1 MCGLCDAILTSMNLK
16 KSLTSLLCILY
27 ITYSCPV
34 PLMASTISGVTP
46 QGNTYNIE
54 AEKVSGS
61 TGFRQYDTFDLTDG
75 DIANLVYKDGYD
87 KFLNMVDS
95 QISINGIIN
104 TVRDGNFYNG
114 RAIFVSSSGIVVGAT
129 GVLNVGSLSL
139 LNTSDY
145 DDLKSAYDD
154 SDLSGYEYGA
164 DGYKTLV
171 NSADG
176 SIVSNGIILARGG
189 VEADAATIEISGTAD
204 ENGIVAGWDDPAMMF
219 SDRQTAVEF
228 FQHIVSGNVTDSE
241 KMVMDESG
249 TIRLTAYTSQTGDN
263 GNAAPDN
270 GITSKVTLDTTAMV
284 ANEIDINAKSELGS
298 MSLPIVDFGKG
309 VYFDYSK
316 AVIGIQSSSLAAGNV
331 KIRSDASTV
340 SKINAIELPEVI
352 LAWLIEGIED
362 PEKTEENISSLF
374 SSDYYDDFSGARAY
388 TYVDIDDTTI
398 TADQNLEVTT
408 DAQTYYEV
416 KTTGAPEEAI
426 PFQSLLH
433 ALGTETESIINV
445 KNRSEL
451 TAAQTADIKALSG
464 NSLQVQISNDNGL
477 FRLAETDAF
486 SFQYINVSTSVDT
499 ELNISDS
506 TIKANEISARTLSN
520 VDDWLYVENTATVLK
535 NDFAKAQQG
544 GFGAAVMGIVS
555 NSKSKNEVNIT
566 DSTLESTG
574 KDKNLSIEAVS
585 VQNIDLSG
593 KVRTEANGA
602 KTKDKILDDNAFFKN
617 ARERFN
623 NFVKIGK
630 NAYSKYKS
638 YAYNSWFG
646 IFQQVN
652 QKWSG
657 AANDATQGAVGQSQ
671 QLDPGLFQVGGSFLF
686 TNSNAEATVNI
697 TDSSLKSAQDLDITS
712 HLLDK
717 YHNVAMAHAKE
728 PEDASQETAI
738 IGAGIALVVNNREND
753 NNINID
759 SSTLV
764 SEKDVNINAVTELPG
779 NAGTIGLTSTILT
792 LGLGFSTDAKDDW
805 DFTFNKDIGME
816 SDRESLMPKIGL
828 TGFFNNASAAGTTGD
843 KLAVAASVTYNNG
856 TNSTN
861 VNVRN
866 GSSIE
871 ADNVRINSATSVAT
885 RSDAGFFGS
894 SSIIDYDESYDVW
907 NSDGTGAS
915 VLIQGLENNATINFE
930 DSEITAS
937 ADVVLESAAEQ
948 SYINFTKMFTDAPT
962 IALGGAVSVQDYT
975 GTTAVNISD
984 NGRITADNIEINA
997 GKSRASLGKLDFS
1010 ADKKGLPLIEN
1021 DRLVLADRRT
1031 VDDHI
1036 TTADI
1041 VGEIS
1046 KQESAEKKEVTA
1058 AVGAAVNV
1066 HTIDREVN
1074 TIIDDSVLTATS
1086 GNVTVDSK
1094 SYIRNVELA
1103 LAGSLAGGAAAETQN
1118 VAEWQKKASK
1128 TDKSDAF
1135 FESMLAKIDNAFPVE
1150 EEIDEIKDGV
1160 EAAKDAAS
1168 NVGGSKYSFAIAG
1181 SVNVLDNGTKVNNYI
1196 RNGSTITAAG
1206 EVDVSSSLRN
1216 SYLILSGGFA
1226 KSGTVGTGAAVN
1238 FLNRDGAVNS
1248 VVGGTVNDS
1257 SATTVT
1263 SGTKTSIDANED
1275 NEIVSIAV
1283 GVGYIG
1289 DSQEPTDFDGAIG
1302 GSFTYNSIGS
1312 TTASTVNGAA
1322 INGNTE
1328 DGTDVSV
1335 HAKQSV
1341 NTLNFAGS
1349 LADENG
1355 SKFSA
1360 GAALA
1365 GTADFM
1371 DSDVGAT
1378 VENTV
1383 MNDNVKDVNVLAEEN
1398 DDLFAIGIALEAVGN
1413 YAKYGTPFDGSLGI
1427 VVLENDIHSEL
1438 EKSLVN
1444 VSGNLSVAADN
1455 QVKALNAEGDGAYS
1469 GATSGLGVGGGWI
1482 LDIQDNR
1489 ITATID
1495 PGSNSIKAG
1504 SVKADANS
1512 FERIDNIPVTVGI
1525 SKSTSML
1532 ASTVV
1537 VDVVSNEVSATAK
1550 GDITSGSD
1558 VDINAKDESYLLT
1571 RGGTLAA
1578 AGGQATAVLGASV
1591 NVDKLSK
1598 TVDSSLDSATV
1609 NAGGKVTV
1617 SAESVDAIGGTR
1629 KDDGTYDRD
1638 DISDPNYQEKLL
1650 VYDDE
1655 TKQYTDI
1662 KRDDVDN
1669 SFKNWNMFYNLGA
1682 GAKSAF
1688 TGAVVVKLTEN
1699 DVNASL
1705 KNNSSVTSEQLLIS
1719 AVERIVKN
1727 LMAGSISATQNLGVG
1742 VQVIYT
1748 KDSPVITARI
1758 TDASTVK
1765 TTKDATVS
1773 ASDIKDNNTI
1783 EVTGAFA
1790 GEGGAL
1796 ALNVLLNEFDDQ
1808 VSSSIDSGSD
1818 LDVKSLSMNADEDVN
1833 STRVL
1838 VQVTAS
1844 ENAAVGL
1851 EPVVNDYNEKV
1862 AATIDSATVKAS
1874 DDSYIAFASEVAH
1887 KTRDI
1892 AIGVAA
1898 AAQGATLAGIEI
1910 RNNYNN
1916 NTDALI
1922 NGSTVSD
1929 ASIIDLN
1936 ASNYIYTDN
1945 WAILFEGTAQ
1955 GVEIGANVMINDVSK
1970 STTAQIKDSTVDTDG
1985 AIYIRTNYDGNH
1997 QLISDRI
2004 RNTTGTVGLTAQGAA
2019 LDANLILN
2027 SFSDV
2032 SKTTVSG
2039 GQLTADSL
2047 ELDAGGLRN
2056 LDNTNI
2062 TMVAVGE
2069 GAGLGGSV
2077 TYNSIASDTE
2087 ASVATADGDFNITGT
2102 MDIRAN
2108 DNTYVSEVTGT
2119 GAVGAVGGAATANVV
2134 IVKDKGISRAAITGS
2149 GKGMISAPFIRIKSD
2164 LEAGVHDESVG
2175 VSLGIGTLAGTVKL
2189 VTIGEK
2195 TDYTDL
2201 EKNAGLDSAVSGADE
2216 RVRNFIGKSLSDDN
2230 GTGSYADINGNVD
2243 AKGNVDVEATSNISG
2258 IVGEGSLKLDNTDV
2272 TVAGASAGV
2281 GVLSAGLYHNSAAT
2295 VSGGNV
2301 SITGGKLSLTS
2312 NTSDTVD
2319 VESTGIQIAGVSVS
2333 GGSASYNNASTSLA
2347 GISDAK
2353 VTADNISMQAQNY
2366 TESSSS
2372 ITGITVG
2379 GFNLNVSGYESNVGY
2394 DTSALV
2400 TGTTDISTKG
2410 TLDMAANSIIDIK
2423 SDAQFDA
2430 FTGGENAIFISN
2442 NVNVDGRTNA
2452 LVKDAEGTIDAGT
2465 INLTTSH
2472 QTFNAEGSSN
2482 VISVSGGSVTFV
2494 SGGTTVS
2501 PTFTSGIDNLD
2512 KDIAIKADKINIVT
2526 AQPYKDTQLTAKA
2539 TIGTVGIAIAGLSDA
2554 ASGAKAT
2561 SNATSSSLVKSN
2573 NLTAGEIN
2581 ITADL
2586 VSTAAA
2592 SDGGVSISTLTSI
2605 QSIDTEADATDT
2617 LEVEFDGNINVTGS
2631 LNVTTDHNSTTSA
2644 SASSVTASLFDSV
2657 SILNLTSD
2665 NNTTT
2670 SVNLKGTLNVKDA
2683 DFEINTG
2690 AYGQLD
2696 SSSHTGGAISAD
2708 YRTFKNHVTGT
2719 AELKLDGLKA
2729 SGAGNFKI
2737 MLSPTS
2743 THDDVSISSNGGFYA
2758 YNNSDYDYNFDT
2770 KATVDIKNSDIGGF
2784 DAVEIDAVN
2793 QNIIKDSNV
2802 TQGGGFIFLANS
2814 SAGNTFSSGT
2824 DFTIE
2829 DSTISANQVTISAQ
2843 AGNATDVDKEI
2854 LFKGESGGFYTSDG
2868 LSLDNTLNQN
2878 NNLSVKNS
2886 TITAKQSGTISL
2898 MTTHSFE
2905 QKVED
2910 ISEGFIADPTVKS
2923 SLTSNSTNNL
2933 DIDGSS
2939 SIKSDGDLN
2948 FTLDVSGNLR
2958 TYSHVQVEDC
2968 GSDPETQSHLSMNA
2982 DNTMT
2987 LEGTAEGGNSTNVI
3001 FMGNAKNDLHQESYS
3016 EHFAVA
3022 PFTTEGGE
3030 LKRIVNNTL
3039 TVAASGRM
3047 LAGNSLNYQFNDPT
3061 GDIYASNHY
3070 HLIYYAAFGY
3080 ETYGETSSNK
3090 TLKSNNTADVP
3101 GKMAAGIANG
3111 KFLFVTEDG
3120 SVDKKNSSGVYES
3133 DYFTYGDGKDL
3144 TPLEIK
3150 EKVVANIQTR
3160 IDSLNDS
3167 LDKVNEGL
3175 EYNESRYNELQE
3187 GIDSINGILSSVDDY
3202 LDKGYVIADESTA
3215 LDAIKKDIVYELSS
3229 DDKHPPVSTELFDS
3243 VMANYT
3249 EWVKTEEAQGKG
3261 IVTDIMYYVTS
3272 VDTLLNPEQRETF
3285 IVAAGQVK
3293 DFMSYIGGPNGNDGI
3308 SIMVYTNTEKNRKF
3322 VLTSNGTGES
3332 AKDVLAILEQKRSAM
3347 ADQMTALER
3356 NHEILTSSQSL
3367 IKADIGQLNAE
3378 LDGALSK
3385 AANEYGQSDSS
3396 YALLFQNLADKP
3408 GSITITG
3415 LEASEITIDGKRV
3428 GDNTALLSDHVYT
3441 ARTGF
3446 SVNNNSDRDV
3456 IASVDAFGGNDGL
3469 RFIVNG
3475 TDISDIVTVAG
3486 TDEVS
3491 FVVHN
3496 DDISVRDN
3504 VDVQLYTAKTGNF
3517 SFHVDDSGVVHTTAP
3532 VVYSRP
3538 GLVVDGYL
3546 GYHSFDS
3553 FGYSEAANINSGFTL
3568 KTDIFPFIEDDD
3580 EEIIIRRDAS
3590 SKMSSLY

>member
-1 MCGLCDAILTSMNLK
+1 MRSGILALMKLK
-16 KSLTSLLCILY
+16 KSLTTLLCILY
-27 ITYSCPV
+27 ITYSCPTV
-34 PLMASTISGVTP
+34 LLASEISGVTP
-46 QGNTYNIE
+46 TGNTYNIE
-54 AEKVSGS
+54 AEKVSGT
-61 TGFRQYDTFDLTDG
+61 TGFRE
-75 DIANLVYKDGYD
+75 YD
-87 KFLNMVDS
+87 KFILSDGDVANLLYEDSYDSFLNLVNS
-95 QISINGIIN
+95 QINISGVVN
-104 TVRDGNFYNG
+104 TMKGSGFYNG
-114 RAIFVSSSGIVVGAT
+114 RAIFVSSSGIVIGST

-139 LNTSDY
+139 LNTNDY
-145 DDLKSAYDD
+145 DDLKDAYDD
-154 SDLSGYEYGA
+154 SDLADYEYGA
-164 DGYKTLV
+164 DGYKNLV
-171 NSADG
+171 TAANGD
-176 SIVSNGIILARGG
+176 IVSNGIILARGD
-189 VEADAATIEISGTAD
+189 VEADAASIEISGAAG
-204 ENGIVAGWDDPAMMF
+204 ENGIVAGWDDPAQTF
-219 SDRQTAVEF
+219 TDRQDAVDF
-228 FQHIVSGNVTDSE
+228 FKAIVGTDVPNADL
-241 KMVMDESG
+241 MVMDDSG
-249 TIRLTAYTSQTGDN
+249 KIRLSAYTTQTGDSDK
-263 GNAAPDN
+263 AEPDN
-270 GITSKVTLDTTAMV
+270 GITSLVKLDSTVLLAK
-284 ANEIDINAKSELGS
+284 EIDINSKSELGS
-298 MSLPIVDFGKG
+298 ASLPVVDFGKG

-316 AVIGIQSSSLAAGNV
+316 AEISINSSTLAAENV
-331 KIRSDASTV
+331 KIRSDAATI

-362 PEKTEENISSLF
+362 PEQLADDVSTMF
-374 SSDYYDDFSGARAY
+374 SSEYYDNFAGARAY
-388 TYVDIDDTTI
+388 TYVDIDNSTI
-398 TADQNLEVTT
+398 TADKNLEVTT

-416 KTTGAPEEAI
+416 KTTGVPEEAI
-426 PFQSLLH
+426 PFQSMFH
-433 ALGTETESIINV
+433 ALGTETESKVNID
-445 KNRSEL
+445 KSTL
-451 TAAQTADIKALSG
+451 TAEEGLADIKALSG
-464 NSLQVQISNDNGL
+464 NSLQVQISNDNGM
-477 FRLAETDAF
+477 FRFSETDAF
-486 SFQYINVSTSVDT
+486 SFQYINLATSVDT
-499 ELNISDS
+499 EVNITNSAVR
-506 TIKANEISARTLSN
+506 ANEISARTLSN
-520 VDDWLYVENTATVLK
+520 VDNWFYVENTATVLK
-535 NDFAKAQQG
+535 NDFASPTQG
-544 GFGAAVMGIVS
+544 GSGAAVMALVN

-566 DSTLESTG
+566 DSALESTG

-585 VQNIDLSG
+585 VQNMDNSL
-593 KVRTEANGA
+593 KVRTDAKGA
-602 KTKDKILDDNAFFKN
+602 KKKEKIDDENSWKSKIKS
-617 ARERFN
+617 RFD
-623 NFVKIGK
+623 NFTKIGK
-630 NAYSKYKS
+630 NAMSKFKEYS
-638 YAYNSWFG
+638 YNSWFNL
-646 IFQQVN
+646 FKMVKD
-652 QKWSG
+652 KWSG
-657 AANDATQGAVGQSQ
+657 KTGELAQNAVGKNQT
-671 QLDPGLFQVGGSFLF
+671 LDPGLFQAGGSFLF
-686 TNSNAEATVNI
+686 SNNTSETSVNI
-697 TDSSLKSAQDLDITS
+697 KDSTLKSALDMFISS

-717 YHNVAMAHAKE
+717 YHNLTMANAKE
-728 PEDASQETAI
+728 PEDASQSTAI
-738 IGAGIALVVNNREND
+738 IGAGIALTVNNRDNT
-753 NNINID
+753 NNIVID
-759 SSTLV
+759 NSTLT
-764 SEKDVNINAVTELPG
+764 SERDVNINAVTELPG
-779 NAGTIGLTSTILT
+779 NAGNLGFSSSMLT
-792 LGLGFSTDAKDDW
+792 LGLGFSTDASDDW
-805 DFTFNKDIGME
+805 DFTFNKDIGD
-816 SDRESLMPKIGL
+816 SDREGLVPWIGL

-856 TNSTN
+856 TNSTT
-861 VNVRN
+861 VDVKN
-866 GSSIE
+866 GSIIE
-871 ADNVRINSATSVAT
+871 AGDSDTDGNVRINSATSVAT

-894 SSIIDYDESYDVW
+894 SSIINYDEAYDVW

-915 VLIQGLENNATINFE
+915 VLVQTLENNAEVNVE
-930 DSEITAS
+930 DSEITATADAGMHS
-937 ADVVLESAAEQ
+937 AIEQ
-948 SYINFTKMFTDAPT
+948 SYINFVKMFTDAPT

-975 GTTAVNISD
+975 GTTAVTIND
-984 NGRITADNIEINA
+984 NTAITADNIQIES
-997 GKSRASLGKLDFS
+997 GKARVSLGKLDFS
-1010 ADKKGLPLIEN
+1010 SDKKGLPIIEN
-1021 DRLVLADRRT
+1021 DRLVLSDRRT
-1031 VDDHI
+1031 ADDHI
-1036 TTADI
+1036 TTIDVI
-1041 VGEIS
+1041 GELS
-1046 KQESAEKKEVTA
+1046 KQESEEKKEVTA

-1066 HTIDREVN
+1066 HNIDREVK
-1074 TIIDDSVLTATS
+1074 TVIDNATLNAIA
-1086 GNVTVDSK
+1086 GNVTIDTL
-1094 SYIRNVELA
+1094 SYTRNGELA
-1103 LAGSLAGGAAAETQN
+1103 LAGSLAGGAAAQTQD

-1128 TDKSDAF
+1128 TDKSDDF
-1135 FESMLAKIDNAFPVE
+1135 FESMLAKIDDAFPQEEVE
-1150 EEIDEIKDGV
+1150 EIKEGV
-1160 EAAKDAAS
+1160 DAAKDAAS

-1181 SVNVLDNGTKVNNYI
+1181 SVNVLNNSTKVNNYVQ
-1196 RNGSTITAAG
+1196 NGAAITATG
-1206 EVDVSSSLRN
+1206 KVDILAN
-1216 SYLILSGGFA
+1216 LKNEYLILSGGFA

-1238 FLNRDGAVNS
+1238 FLSRDGNVNS
-1248 VVGGTVNDS
+1248 FIGGTPNSTGD
-1257 SATTVT
+1257 TVIT
-1263 SGTKTSIDANED
+1263 SGTKTSIDATED

-1283 GVGYIG
+1283 GVGYTG
-1289 DSQEPTDFDGAIG
+1289 DDLQPTDFDGAIG
-1302 GSFTYNSIGS
+1302 GSFTYNAIGS
-1312 TTASTVNGAA
+1312 TIGSAVNGATLS
-1322 INGNTE
+1322 GNSN

-1349 LADENG
+1349 LADESG

-1365 GTADFM
+1365 GTADYL
-1371 DSDVGAT
+1371 SSNVGAT
-1378 VENTV
+1378 VENTDISDKSV
-1383 MNDNVKDVNVLAEEN
+1383 NDVTILAEEYN
-1398 DDLFAIGIALEAVGN
+1398 DLLGVGIALEAVGN
-1413 YAKYGTPFDGSLGI
+1413 YAKYGTPFDGSLGLVI
-1427 VVLENDIHSEL
+1427 LENDIHSEL
-1438 EKSLVN
+1438 EDSLVKTEGDLT
-1444 VSGNLSVAADN
+1444 VKADN
-1455 QVKALNAEGDGAYS
+1455 QVKVINLEGDGAYN
-1469 GATSGLGVGGGWI
+1469 GATSGLGIGGGWVF
-1482 LDIQDNR
+1482 DIQDNKVN
-1489 ITATID
+1489 ATID
-1495 PGSNSIKAG
+1495 TGSQSLAAH
-1504 SVKADANS
+1504 SATVEANS
-1512 FERIDNIPVTVGI
+1512 FEKIENFPITVGI

-1537 VDVVSNEVSATAK
+1537 VDLITNEVRATAK
-1550 GDITSGSD
+1550 GTITTGSTVD
-1558 VDINAKDESYLLT
+1558 VKAKDETYLIT

-1578 AGGQATAVLGASV
+1578 SGSQGTAVLGASV
-1591 NVDKLSK
+1591 NVDKLAK
-1598 TVDSSLDSATV
+1598 NVDASLDGADV
-1609 NAGGKVTV
+1609 NAKNKTTV
-1617 SAESVDAIGGTR
+1617 SAESVDANGGTR

-1638 DISDPNYQEKLL
+1638 DISSPDYQEKLL
-1650 VYDDE
+1650 VYDDT
-1655 TKQYTDI
+1655 TKQYIDI
-1662 KRDDVDN
+1662 KRDDPGT
-1669 SFKNWNMFYNLGA
+1669 SFKDWNMFYNLGA

-1688 TGAVVVKLTEN
+1688 TGAVVVKFTEN
-1699 DVNASL
+1699 NVNAEL
-1705 KNNSSVTSEQLLIS
+1705 KNQSTVTSDELLVR
-1719 AVERIVKN
+1719 AEERIVKS
-1727 LMAGSISATQNLGVG
+1727 LIIGSISATQNLGVG
-1742 VQVIYT
+1742 VNVIYT
-1748 KDSPVITARI
+1748 EDAPVITARI
-1758 TDASTVK
+1758 TDGAKVSTSK
-1765 TTKDATVS
+1765 GAAVS
-1773 ASDIKDNNTI
+1773 ASDIKDNNTV
-1783 EVTGAFA
+1783 EVAGSFA

-1796 ALNVLLNEFDDQ
+1796 DFNVVINEYDDQ
-1808 VSSSIDSGSD
+1808 VTSSIDSGST
-1818 LDVKSLSMNADEDVN
+1818 LNVQSLSMDADEDVN

-1844 ENAAVGL
+1844 ENAAVGV
-1851 EPVVNDYNEKV
+1851 EPLVNNYNEKV
-1862 AATIDSATVKAS
+1862 DATIDSSTVKAA
-1874 DDSYIAFASEVAH
+1874 DDSYIALASEVAH

-1916 NTDALI
+1916 KTDALI

-1929 ASIIDLN
+1929 ASVIDLN
-1936 ASNYIYTDN
+1936 ASNYIYADN

-1985 AIYIRTNYDGNH
+1985 GGIYIRTNYDGNH

-2032 SKTTVSG
+2032 SKTSVSG

-2077 TYNSIASDTE
+2077 TYNNIASDTE

-2108 DNTYVSEVTGT
+2108 DNTYVNEVTGT

-2149 GKGMISAPFIRIKSD
+2149 GKGKISAPFIRIKSD
-2164 LEAGVHDESVG
+2164 LEAGVHDDSVG
-2175 VSLGIGTLAGTVKL
+2175 VSLGIGTLAGNVKL

-2243 AKGNVDVEATSNISG
+2243 ATGNVDVEASSTIAG
-2258 IVGEGSLKLDNTDV
+2258 IVGEDSLTLNNTDV
-2272 TVAGASAGV
+2272 SVAGASAGV
-2281 GVLSAGLYHNSAAT
+2281 GVLSAGLYHNAAAT

-2301 SITGGKLSLTS
+2301 NITGGKLSLTS

-2353 VTADNISMQAQNY
+2353 VTADDISMQAQNY
-2366 TESSSS
+2366 TESSSR

-2379 GFNLNVSGYESNVGY
+2379 GFDLNVSGYESNVGY

-2472 QTFNAEGSSN
+2472 QTFNADGSGN
-2482 VISVSGGSVTFV
+2482 VISISGGSITFV

-2512 KDIAIKADKINIVT
+2512 KDLAIKADKINIVT
-2526 AQPYKDTQLTAKA
+2526 AQPYKDNQLTAKA
-2539 TIGTVGIAIAGLSDA
+2539 EIGTVGIALAGLSDA

-2561 SNATSSSLVKSN
+2561 SNATSSTLVKSN

-2617 LEVEFDGNINVTGS
+2617 LSVEFDGNINVTGS
-2631 LNVTTDHNSTTSA
+2631 LNVTTNHNPTTSA
-2644 SASSVTASLFDSV
+2644 TASSVTASLFDTV
-2657 SILNLTSD
+2657 SILRLTSD

-2683 DFEINTG
+2683 DFEINSG

-2708 YRTFKNHVTGT
+2708 NRTFKNHVTGN

-2729 SGAGNFKI
+2729 SGSGNFKI
-2737 MLSPTS
+2737 KLSPTS

-2758 YNNSDYDYNFDT
+2758 YNKSDYDYNFDT

-2802 TQGGGFIFLANS
+2802 TQGGGFIFLSNS
-2814 SAGNTFSSGT
+2814 SAGNTYSSGT

-2898 MTTHSFE
+2898 MTTHSFA

-2923 SLTSNSTNNL
+2923 SLTSNSTNSL

-2939 SIKSDGDLN
+2939 SIKSDGDMN

-2968 GSDPETQSHLSMNA
+2968 GSDPETQSHLNMNA

-2987 LEGTAEGGNSTNVI
+2987 VEGTVEGGNSANVI
-3001 FMGNAKNDLHQESYS
+3001 FMGNADNDLHQESYS

-3039 TVAASGRM
+3039 TVTESGRM
-3047 LAGNSLNYQFNDPT
+3047 LAGNSLNYLFNDPT
-3061 GDIYASNHY
+3061 GNIYASNHY
-3070 HLIYYAAFGY
+3070 HCIYYAAFGY

-3090 TLKSNNTADVP
+3090 TLTSNNTADVP

-3111 KFLFVTEDG
+3111 KFLFVAEDG
-3120 SVDKKNSSGVYES
+3120 SVDMEKSSGIYS
-3133 DYFTYGDGKDL
+3133 NDYFTYGDGNDP
-3144 TPLEIK
+3144 TPAEIK
-3150 EKVVANIQTR
+3150 QQVVSGIQAR
-3160 IDSLNDS
+3160 IDSLDS
-3167 LDKVNEGL
+3167 T
-3175 EYNESRYNELQE
+3175 
-3187 GIDSINGILSSVDDY
+3187 LSAVEQ
-3202 LDKGYVIADESTA
+3202 GIADNE
-3215 LDAIKKDIVYELSS
+3215 KRQKELSS
-3229 DDKHPPVSTELFDS
+3229 AMDHLDEVIGTVNGYLDNGYDPVDESAVRAAFLEDMIKSLKSEEMHPPIETDLFNDLLS
-3243 VMANYT
+3243 NYV
-3249 EWVKTEEAQGKG
+3249 EWVRSEEAQGTG
-3261 IVTDIMYYVTS
+3261 ILTDILYYVDNI
-3272 VDTLLNPEQRETF
+3272 DTLLDADQKETF
-3285 IVAAGQVK
+3285 LKASGEIS
-3293 DFMSYIGGPNGNDGI
+3293 SYL
-3308 SIMVYTNTEKNRKF
+3308 SSV
-3322 VLTSNGTGES
+3322 GTGNNGGAVIVYSNADAGRKYVVTTYGSGEKT
-3332 AKDVLAILEQKRSAM
+3332 KDMLDLMQQKRDLM
-3347 ADQMTALER
+3347 AEEMTALSASHGNLSANREQII
-3356 NHEILTSSQSL
+3356 NDMQ
-3367 IKADIGQLNAE
+3367 ALNAE
-3378 LDGALSK
+3378 LQS
-3385 AANEYGQSDSS
+3385 ANAKPDDAYGQTESS
-3396 YALLFQNLADKP
+3396 YALLFQDVRERQ

-3415 LEASEITIDGKRV
+3415 IDAQDIMV
-3428 GDNTALLSDHVYT
+3428 GGQAVGENLALLSEHVYT
-3441 ARTGF
+3441 PAGSFTV
-3446 SVNNNSDRDV
+3446 SNNSDRDIIV
-3456 IASVDAFGGNDGL
+3456 RNSGTSGGNGGL
-3469 RFIVNG
+3469 RFSVNG
-3475 TDISDIVTVAG
+3475 QDISDIVTVTGEAVRY
-3486 TDEVS
+3486 E
-3491 FVVHN
+3491 VHN
-3496 DDISVRDN
+3496 DDISVRDG
-3504 VDVQLYTAKTGNF
+3504 VDVQLYTAQTGAF
-3517 SFHVDDSGVVHTTAP
+3517 SFYTDASGVVHTSAP

-3538 GLVVDGYL
+3538 GLVVDSYL

-3553 FGYSEAANINSGFTL
+3553 MGYAEAAMLNSGVIL
-3568 KTDIFPFIEDDD
+3568 NTDIFSYDTDDD
-3580 EEIIIRRDAS
+3580 EDLIFSEVRRDAS
-3590 SKMSSLY
+3590 VR

>member
-1 MCGLCDAILTSMNLK
+1 MNEICDAILTPMNLK
-16 KSLTSLLCILY
+16 KSLTTLLCILY

-34 PLMASTISGVTP
+34 PLIASTISGVTP
-46 QGNTYNIE
+46 QGNTYDIE

-145 DDLKSAYDD
+145 DDLKSAYLD

-164 DGYKTLV
+164 DGYKALV

-189 VEADAATIEISGTAD
+189 VEADAATIEISGAAD
-204 ENGIVAGWDDPAMMF
+204 ENGIVAGWDDPAMTF

-228 FQHIVSGNVTDSE
+228 FQKIVSGNVPDSG

-249 TIRLTAYTSQTGDN
+249 TIRLTAYTSQTGDS

-298 MSLPIVDFGKG
+298 KSLPIVDFGKG

-316 AVIGIQSSSLAAGNV
+316 AAIGIKSSTLAAGNV
-331 KIRSDASTV
+331 KIRSDASTI

-362 PEKTEENISSLF
+362 PEKTEENIASLF

-388 TYVDIDDTTI
+388 TYVDIDNSTI
-398 TADQNLEVTT
+398 TADQNLEVTS

-433 ALGTETESIINV
+433 ALGTETESIVNV
-445 KNRSEL
+445 KNQSEL
-451 TAAQTADIKALSG
+451 TAAQTADLKALSG

-544 GFGAAVMGIVS
+544 GFGAAVMGIVG

-566 DSTLESTG
+566 NSTLESTG

-602 KTKDKILDDNAFFKN
+602 KTKDKILDKDAFFKN

-638 YAYNSWFG
+638 YAYNSWFS
-646 IFQQVN
+646 IFQKVN

-657 AANDATQGAVGQSQ
+657 AANDATQGAVGKSQ

-686 TNSNAEATVNI
+686 INSNTEATVNI

-738 IGAGIALVVNNREND
+738 IGAGVALVINNRETD

-764 SEKDVNINAVTELPG
+764 SDKDVNINAVTELPG
-779 NAGTIGLTSTILT
+779 NAGTIGLTSTMLT

-805 DFTFNKDIGME
+805 DFSFNKDIGLE

-871 ADNVRINSATSVAT
+871 AGNVRVNSATSVAT

-894 SSIIDYDESYDVW
+894 SSIINYDESYDVW

-915 VLIQGLENNATINFE
+915 VLIQSLENNATINFE

-937 ADVVLESAAEQ
+937 ADVVLESATEQ

-1021 DRLVLADRRT
+1021 DRLVLVDRRT

-1036 TTADI
+1036 TTVDI

-1046 KQESAEKKEVTA
+1046 KQESTEKKEVTA

-1086 GNVTVDSK
+1086 GNVTIDSK
-1094 SYIRNVELA
+1094 SYNRNVELA
-1103 LAGSLAGGAAAETQN
+1103 LAGSLSGGAAAETQN

-1128 TDKSDAF
+1128 TDKSDTF
-1135 FESMLAKIDNAFPVE
+1135 FDSMLAKIDDDFPVE

-1160 EAAKDAAS
+1160 DAAKDAAA

-1181 SVNVLDNGTKVNNYI
+1181 SVNVLDNGAKVNNYI
-1196 RNGSTITAAG
+1196 RNGSIITATG
-1206 EVDVSSSLRN
+1206 EVDISSNLKN

-1289 DSQEPTDFDGAIG
+1289 DSQEPADFDGAIG

-1312 TTASTVNGAA
+1312 TTSSTINGAA

-1371 DSDVGAT
+1371 NSDVGAT

-1383 MNDNVKDVNVLAEEN
+1383 MNDKVKDVNVLAEEN

-1469 GATSGLGVGGGWI
+1469 GATSGLGIGGGWI
-1482 LDIQDNR
+1482 LDVQDNR

-1495 PGSNSIKAG
+1495 PGSNTIKAG
-1504 SVKADANS
+1504 SLKADANS

-1558 VDINAKDESYLLT
+1558 ADITAKDESYLLT

-1591 NVDKLSK
+1591 NVDKLTKS
-1598 TVDSSLDSATV
+1598 VGSSLDAATV
-1609 NAGGKVTV
+1609 NAGGNVTV
-1617 SAESVDAIGGTR
+1617 FAESVDAIGGTR

-1650 VYDDE
+1650 VYDDN

-1699 DVNASL
+1699 DVDASL
-1705 KNNSSVTSEQLLIS
+1705 KNNTSVSSDQLLVS
-1719 AVERIVKN
+1719 ADERIVKN

-1742 VQVIYT
+1742 TQVLYT
-1748 KDSPVITARI
+1748 KDAPVIKASV

-1765 TTKDATVS
+1765 TSDKTEVS

-1783 EVTGAFA
+1783 VVTGAFS
-1790 GEGGAL
+1790 GEGGSID
-1796 ALNVLLNEFDDQ
+1796 LNVMLNEFDDL
-1808 VSSSIDSGSD
+1808 VTSSIDSGSD
-1818 LDVKSLSMNADEDVN
+1818 LDVKTLAMDADEDVN

-1851 EPVVNDYNEKV
+1851 EPVVNNYNEKV
-1862 AATIDSATVKAS
+1862 AATIDSSTVKAS
-1874 DDSYIAFASEVAH
+1874 DDSYIALASEAAH

-1916 NTDALI
+1916 SNDALI
-1922 NGSTVSD
+1922 SKSNVSD

-1936 ASNYIYTDN
+1936 SSSYIYADN
-1945 WAILFEGTAQ
+1945 WAILLEGTAQ

-1970 STTAQIKDSTVDTDG
+1970 STTAQIMDSTVDTDG
-1985 AIYIRTNYDGNH
+1985 SIYIRTNYDDDH

-2027 SFSDV
+2027 TFSDV

-2047 ELDAGGLRN
+2047 ELDAGGQRN
-2056 LDNTNI
+2056 VDNTNI

-2077 TYNSIASDTE
+2077 TYNNIASDTE
-2087 ASVATADGDFNITGT
+2087 ATVETADGDFIINDNI
-2102 MDIRAN
+2102 DIRAN

-2119 GAVGAVGGAATANVV
+2119 GAVGVVGGAATTNVV

-2149 GKGMISAPFIRIKSD
+2149 GKGTISASFIRIKSD
-2164 LEAGVHDESVG
+2164 LEAGVHDDSVG
-2175 VSLGIGTLAGTVKL
+2175 VSLGIGTLAGNVKL

-2216 RVRNFIGKSLSDDN
+2216 RVRNFLGRSLSDDN

-2243 AKGNVDVEATSNISG
+2243 ATGNVDVEANSNIAG
-2258 IVGEGSLKLDNTDV
+2258 IVGEGSLTLNNTDV
-2272 TVAGASAGV
+2272 SVAGASAGV

-2319 VESTGIQIAGVSVS
+2319 VESTGIEIAGVSVS
-2333 GGSASYNNASTSLA
+2333 GGIASYNNAGTSLA

-2353 VTADNISMQAQNY
+2353 VTADNISIQAQNY
-2366 TESSSS
+2366 TESSSK

-2379 GFNLNVSGYESNVGY
+2379 GFDLNVSGYESNVGY

-2400 TGTTDISTKG
+2400 TGTTAISTKG

-2423 SDAQFDA
+2423 SDAQFDS

-2442 NVNVDGRTNA
+2442 NVNVDGLTNA
-2452 LVKDAEGTIDAGT
+2452 LIKDAEGAIDAGT

-2482 VISVSGGSVTFV
+2482 VVSVSGGSATIVN
-2494 SGGTTVS
+2494 GGTTVS

-2512 KDIAIKADKINIVT
+2512 KDLTIKADKINIVT
-2526 AQPYKDTQLTAKA
+2526 AQPYKDMTITAKA
-2539 TIGTVGIAIAGLSDA
+2539 EIGTVGVAITGFSNAG
-2554 ASGAKAT
+2554 SGANAT
-2561 SNATSSSLVKSN
+2561 SNATSSTLVKSN
-2573 NLTAGEIN
+2573 NLTTGDLN

-2586 VSTAAA
+2586 DSTASA
-2592 SDGGVSISTLTSI
+2592 SDGGASISTLQSI
-2605 QSIDTEADATDT
+2605 QSIITEADSTDT
-2617 LEVEFDGNINVTGS
+2617 LCVEFDGDINVTGS
-2631 LNVTTDHNSTTSA
+2631 LNVTTNQNSTTST
-2644 SASSVTASLFDSV
+2644 SANSLSAALFGTVNMLDMK
-2657 SILNLTSD
+2657 SD
-2665 NNTTT
+2665 NNSKT
-2670 SVNLKGTLNVKDA
+2670 SVDLKGNVNVADA
-2683 DFEINTG
+2683 DFQINTLR
-2690 AYGQLD
+2690 YGQLD
-2696 SSSHTGGAISAD
+2696 SSSNTGAAITLGS
-2708 YRTFKNHVTGT
+2708 RKFTNHVTGT
-2719 AELKLDGLKA
+2719 TELVLDGFHA
-2729 SGAGNFKI
+2729 SDNGSGTGSFTIK
-2737 MLSPTS
+2737 LSPTS
-2743 THDDVSISSNGGFYA
+2743 THDDVSISKNGGFFA
-2758 YNNSDYDYNFDT
+2758 HEVSDYDYNFDT
-2770 KATVDIKNSDIGGF
+2770 KATLDIKNAVIEGF
-2784 DAVEIDAVN
+2784 DTVEIDTVN

-2802 TQGGGFIFLANS
+2802 TEGGGFIFLSSS

-2824 DFTIE
+2824 DITIG
-2829 DSTISANQVTISAQ
+2829 DSTISANKVTVSTQ
-2843 AGNATDVDKEI
+2843 AGNTTDVDKEV
-2854 LFKGESGGFYTSDG
+2854 LFKAESGGFYTSDG
-2868 LSLDNTLNQN
+2868 LNLNNTLNQK
-2878 NNLSVKNS
+2878 NNLSIKNS
-2886 TITAKQSGTISL
+2886 TITAKENGTIGL
-2898 MTTHSFE
+2898 MTTHSFA

-2910 ISEGFIADPTVKS
+2910 ISEGFIADPTVTS
-2923 SLTSNSTNNL
+2923 TLTSNNTNTL
-2933 DIDGSS
+2933 DIDASS
-2939 SIKSDGDLN
+2939 TVRSDGDLT

-2958 TYSHVQVEDC
+2958 TYSHVQIEDC
-2968 GSDPETQSHLSMNA
+2968 GSDPETQSHLAMNA

-3001 FMGNAKNDLHQESYS
+3001 FMGNADNDLHQESYS

-3039 TVAASGRM
+3039 TVTASGRM

-3070 HLIYYAAFGY
+3070 HCIYYAAFGY

-3101 GKMAAGIANG
+3101 GKMAAGISNG
-3111 KFLFVTEDG
+3111 KFLFVADDG
-3120 SVDKKNSSGVYES
+3120 TVDKENSTGVYHS
-3133 DYFTYGDGKDL
+3133 DYFTYGDGEDM
-3144 TPLEIK
+3144 TPAQIK
-3150 EKVVANIQTR
+3150 ETVVADISTR
-3160 IDSLNDS
+3160 IDSLNGSIDGINIG
-3167 LDKVNEGL
+3167 LADNERRHD
-3175 EYNESRYNELQE
+3175 NVA
-3187 GIDSINGILSSVDDY
+3187 DSIDRIDGVIDAVE
-3202 LDKGYVIADESTA
+3202 GYVADGYTIIDEDTFMETVMDDMIYN
-3215 LDAIKKDIVYELSS
+3215 LQS
-3229 DDKHPPVSTELFDS
+3229 DDKHPPVEVALFELVLS
-3243 VMANYT
+3243 NYNS
-3249 EWVKTEEAQGKG
+3249 WVRSEEAQGTG
-3261 IVTDIMYYVTS
+3261 IATDIVYYVENF
-3272 VDTLLNPEQRETF
+3272 DTLLDDEHRETF
-3285 IVAAGQVK
+3285 KAASDQTSSY
-3293 DFMSYIGGPNGNDGI
+3293 MSSIGTDNDGGAI
-3308 SIMVYTNTEKNRKF
+3308 VVYTNDAKNRKY
-3322 VLTSNGTGES
+3322 VVTSFGTGSGKKDIIAAMERKRNDLADELVAIES
-3332 AKDVLAILEQKRSAM
+3332 SHDNLTYVRDLLLKDR
-3347 ADQMTALER
+3347 DT
-3356 NHEILTSSQSL
+3356 
-3367 IKADIGQLNAE
+3367 LNADLE
-3378 LDGALSK
+3378 
-3385 AANEYGQSDSS
+3385 AAIARPENEYGQTESF
-3396 YALLFQNLADKP
+3396 YALLFHDLNART
-3408 GSITITG
+3408 GSINIHG
-3415 LEASEITIDGKRV
+3415 IEAEDIMIDGKRV
-3428 GDNTALLSDHVYT
+3428 GEDLSLLSDHVYT
-3441 ARTGF
+3441 PVSNFIVSNR
-3446 SVNNNSDRDV
+3446 SDRDV
-3456 IASVDAFGGNDGL
+3456 IARRNSLDGEDGL
-3469 RFIVNG
+3469 RFTVNG
-3475 TDISDIVTVAG
+3475 RDLSDIVTIVGDKPITFNAFN
-3486 TDEVS
+3486 DVS
-3491 FVVHN
+3491 
-3496 DDISVRDN
+3496 IREG
-3504 VDVQLYTAKTGNF
+3504 VDVQLYTANTGNF
-3517 SFHVDDSGVVHTTAP
+3517 SFYVDDSGVVHTTAP

-3538 GLVVDGYL
+3538 GLVVDGHL

-3553 FGYSEAANINSGFTL
+3553 FGYAEAANINSGFNL

-3590 SKMSSLY
+3590 IR